1 MQGCGLFKTWCH
13 VCVYLGLD
21 LEKRVRFC
29 GGLFLEVTVFF
40 RIKKSGHRAYVQVV
54 ENKRFD
60 GAVRQSVIANLG
72 RADDLIASG
81 ALASLLASGAKF
93 TDQVLL
99 ITTLDEDSD
108 GSLSVAAK
116 RIGGPLL
123 FGRIWERLGIAD
135 VLGELL
141 KHRAFEFA
149 VERAVFVG
157 TLHRLFVSGSD
168 RDCASWM
175 ADYDIAGVEGLD
187 LHHFYRAM
195 AWLGEE
201 LEEKP
206 AGALAPRCVKDVIE
220 EKLFERRRDLFTDLS
235 AVFMDTTSLSFYG
248 EGGETLGEHGYSKDY
263 RPDLKQMILG
273 LVVDGSG
280 SPICT
285 EMWPGNTAD
294 VTTLLP
300 VIDRLRQR
308 FGIDRVCIVAD
319 RGMISAAAIAG
330 LEERQLEYILGA
342 RERGDVLVKKIVME
356 NDDPFVPLLIE
367 RQTGETQ
374 LFVKQVML
382 EDKRYIVCR
391 NEAEAENDRKDR
403 ERIVAALDTQLKK
416 GDKALIGNSA
426 YRRYLRKTG
435 ERKNTPIF
443 EIDLGKLAE
452 EARFDGIFVLRTN
465 AKITPLQAVLRYR
478 DLLKVENLFLRTKAV
493 MRTRPIFHSSDAAIR
508 GHVFCSFLALVMQ
521 KYLEDLSCQAGVVP
535 EWKSLLR
542 DLDRLQQVRIRHRGN
557 DWVVRTDVAKP
568 IADLFRH
575 AHIAMPPRAKQMAPP
590 KLVPPTKS
598 ARKRRGRPR
607 RGATSL
613 PISPKAA

>member
-1 MQGCGLFKTWCH
+1 
-13 VCVYLGLD
+13 
-21 LEKRVRFC
+21 
-29 GGLFLEVTVFF
+29 
-40 RIKKSGHRAYVQVV
+40 
-54 ENKRFD
+54 
-60 GAVRQSVIANLG
+60 VRQSVIANLG

-81 ALASLLASGAKF
+81 ALASLLASGAKL

-99 ITTLDEDSD
+99 INALDEDAD

-168 RDCASWM
+168 RDCSSWM
-175 ADYDIAGVEGLD
+175 EDYDIPGIEGLD

-201 LEEKP
+201 MEEK
-206 AGALAPRCVKDVIE
+206 AEEALAPRCVKDVIE
-220 EKLFERRRDLFTDLS
+220 EKLFDRRRDLFADLS

-280 SPICT
+280 WPICT

-294 VTTLLP
+294 VTVLLP

-308 FGIDRVCIVAD
+308 FDIGRVCVVAD
-319 RGMISAAAIAG
+319 RGMISAETIVG
-330 LEERQLEYILGA
+330 LEQRKLEYILGA
-342 RERGDVLVKKIVME
+342 RERSDVLVKKIVME
-356 NDDPFVPLLIE
+356 NDAPFVPLLVE
-367 RQTGETQ
+367 RQMGETQ
-374 LFVKQVML
+374 LFVKEVKI
-382 EDKRYIVCR
+382 EGKRYIVCR
-391 NEAEAENDRKDR
+391 NEAEAEKDRKDR
-403 ERIVAALDTQLKK
+403 EAIVAALDAQLKK
-416 GDKALIGNSA
+416 GDKALVGNSA
-426 YRRYLRKTG
+426 YRRYLRKTR
-435 ERKNTPIF
+435 EMKDKPVF
-443 EIDLGKLAE
+443 EIDAGKLAQ
-452 EARFDGIFVLRTN
+452 EARFDGIFILRTN

-478 DLLKVENLFLRTKAV
+478 DLLKVENLFLQTKAV
-493 MRTRPIFHSSDAAIR
+493 LRTRPIFHSSDAAIR
-508 GHVFCSFLALVMQ
+508 GHVFCSFLALAMQ
-521 KYLEDLSCQAGVVP
+521 KCLEDLSREAGIVP
-535 EWKSLLR
+535 EWKTLLR
-542 DLDRLQQVRIRHRGN
+542 DLDRLQHVRIRHRGN
-557 DWVVRTDVAKP
+557 DWLVRTDVSKP

-575 AHIAMPPRAKQMAPP
+575 AHIALPPRARQMAPP
-590 KLVPPTKS
+590 KPVSPTKS
-598 ARKRRGRPR
+598 APKRHGRPR
-607 RGATSL
+607 RSATSSR
-613 PISPKAA
+613 ISPKAA